1 MTGDAWSAAVRRRLG
16 LGRLLALGGPRDGSW
31 ITERAAVAVLG
42 AAAATLPGLATTSL
56 RLGPADPEARAEPL
70 VPAPPSAL
78 APVPLRVTAR
88 LAALGGLPL
97 PELAVAL
104 REVLFTTADERLGL
118 VVSDVD
124 LQVAELLDALPEPPD
139 GGPPAGPA
147 EPPATAAAAAA
158 RATPGVAHL
167 TAELG
172 APVHEADGHVR
183 VELATTG
190 QPLEVARA
198 VRAAVARAV
207 PGADSVGV
215 LVTWVGP

>member
-16 LGRLLALGGPRDGSW
+16 LGRLLALGGPQDGAW
-31 ITERAAVAVLG
+31 ITERAAVAVLR
-42 AAAATLPGLATTSL
+42 AAAAGLPGLALTSL
-56 RLGPADPEARAEPL
+56 RLGPADPDDRARPL

-78 APVPLRVTAR
+78 EPVPLRVSAG

-97 PELAVAL
+97 PELTAAL

-118 VVSDVD
+118 DVSDVD
-124 LQVAELLDALPEPPD
+124 LQVADLLDALPEPPD
-139 GGPPAGPA
+139 GGPPIGPA

-158 RATPGVAHL
+158 LATPGVAHL
-167 TAELG
+167 TSELG

-190 QPLEVARA
+190 HPLEVARA
-198 VRAAVARAV
+198 VRSAVARAV
-207 PGADSVGV
+207 PEAESVGV
-215 LVTWVGP
+215 LVTWAGP